1 MDKFYSFNSLKFNL
15 LIVSLFIISFAIQ
28 NSFVEIFIDYFK
40 SNNISGSLIYL
51 PHGIRV
57 IAVLAFGWNIF
68 PALFIGSYLTG
79 LYLINNNFDFS
90 LLNITTAEII
100 IIGSLISSSCVFI
113 STYFVQ
119 ALNPLAK
126 LDVRSIEIKT
136 ILIVVIASSIV
147 NSLFQNVLYG
157 FAYSNWQSL
166 IQFFQYLIGDT
177 FGALLIFFLVKLG
190 FKIKSNL

>member
-1 MDKFYSFNSLKFNL
+1 MYKFYSFNTLKFNL
-15 LIVSLFIISFAIQ
+15 LIVSLFIISFALQ
-28 NSFVEIFIDYFK
+28 NSFVEIFFNYFN
-40 SNNISGSLIYL
+40 SNNFSGSLIYL

-90 LLNITTAEII
+90 LLNITSTEIV
-100 IIGSLISSSCVFI
+100 IIGSLISSSCVFV

-136 ILIVVIASSIV
+136 ILIVVIASSVV
-147 NSLFQNVLYG
+147 NSLLHGVLYG
-157 FAYSNWQSL
+157 FAYSDWQNL
-166 IQFFQYLIGDT
+166 TQFFQYLIGDT
-177 FGALLIFFLVKLG
+177 LGALLIFFLVKLG
-190 FKIKSNL
+190 FRINSNL

>member
-1 MDKFYSFNSLKFNL
+1 MDKFFTFNSLKFNL
-15 LIVSLFIISFAIQ
+15 FIIFLFVISFAIQ
-28 NSFVEIFIDYFK
+28 NSFVEIFFNYFN
-40 SNNISGSLIYL
+40 SNNFSGSLIYL

-79 LYLINNNFDFS
+79 LFLINNNFDFS
-90 LLNITTAEII
+90 LSNITASEVV
-100 IIGSLISSSCVFI
+100 IIGSLISASCVFV

-136 ILIVVIASSIV
+136 ILIVVIASSVV
-147 NSLFQNVLYG
+147 NSLLHGVLYG
-157 FAYSNWQSL
+157 FAYSDWQSL
-166 IQFFQYLIGDT
+166 AQFFQYLIGDT
-177 FGALLIFFLVKLG
+177 LGALLIFFLVKLG
-190 FKIKSNL
+190 FRINSNL

>member
-15 LIVSLFIISFAIQ
+15 LIVSLFIISFALQ
-28 NSFVEIFIDYFK
+28 NSFVEIFFNYFN
-40 SNNISGSLIYL
+40 SNNFSGSLIYL

-90 LLNITTAEII
+90 LLNITSTEIV
-100 IIGSLISSSCVFI
+100 IIGSLISSSCVFV

-136 ILIVVIASSIV
+136 ILIVVIASSVV
-147 NSLFQNVLYG
+147 NSFFHNVLYG

>member
-40 SNNISGSLIYL
+40 SNNFSGSLIYL

-79 LYLINNNFDFS
+79 LYIINNNFDFS
-90 LLNITTAEII
+90 LLNITTGEIV
-100 IIGSLISSSCVFI
+100 IIGSLISASCVFV
-113 STYFVQ
+113 SAYFVQ

-126 LDVRSIEIKT
+126 LDVRNIEIKT

-166 IQFFQYLIGDT
+166 VQFFQYLIGDT

>member
-1 MDKFYSFNSLKFNL
+1 MDKFYSFNSLKYN
-15 LIVSLFIISFAIQ
+15 LFIVFLFVISFAIQ
-28 NSFVEIFIDYFK
+28 NSFVEIFFNYFN
-40 SNNISGSLIYL
+40 SNNFSGSLIYL

-79 LYLINNNFDFS
+79 LFLINNNFDFS
-90 LLNITTAEII
+90 LSNITASEIV
-100 IIGSLISSSCVFI
+100 IIGSLISASCVFI

-136 ILIVVIASSIV
+136 ILIVVIASSVV
-147 NSLFQNVLYG
+147 NSLLHNVLYG
-157 FAYSNWQSL
+157 FAYSDWQSL
-166 IQFFQYLIGDT
+166 TQFFQYLIGDT
-177 FGALLIFFLVKLG
+177 LGALLIFFLVKLG
-190 FKIKSNL
+190 FRINSNL

>member
-40 SNNISGSLIYL
+40 SNNFSGSLIYL

-90 LLNITTAEII
+90 LLNITTGEIV
-100 IIGSLISSSCVFI
+100 IIGSLISASCVFV

-166 IQFFQYLIGDT
+166 VQFFQYLIGDT

>member
-1 MDKFYSFNSLKFNL
+1 MYKFYSFNSLKFNL
-15 LIVSLFIISFAIQ
+15 LIFSLFIISFAIQ
-28 NSFVEIFIDYFK
+28 NSFVEIFFNYFN
-40 SNNISGSLIYL
+40 SNNFSGSLIYL

-79 LYLINNNFDFS
+79 LYIINNNFDFS
-90 LLNITTAEII
+90 LLNITTGEIV
-100 IIGSLISSSCVFI
+100 IIGSLISASCVFV
-113 STYFVQ
+113 SAYFVQ

-166 IQFFQYLIGDT
+166 VQFFQYLIGDT

>member
-1 MDKFYSFNSLKFNL
+1 MDKLYSFNSLKFNL

-28 NSFVEIFIDYFK
+28 NFFVEIFVNYFN
-40 SNNISGSLIYL
+40 SNNFSGSLIYL

-90 LLNITTAEII
+90 LLNITTTEIV
-100 IIGSLISSSCVFI
+100 IIGSLISASCVFV

-119 ALNPLAK
+119 AFNPGAK

-136 ILIVVIASSIV
+136 ILIVVIVSSIV

-157 FAYSNWQSL
+157 FAYLNWQSL
-166 IQFFQYLIGDT
+166 VQFFQYLIGDT
-177 FGALLIFFLVKLG
+177 LGALIIFFLVKLG
-190 FKIKSNL
+190 FKINSNL

>member
-15 LIVSLFIISFAIQ
+15 LIVSLFIISFALQ
-28 NSFVEIFIDYFK
+28 NSFVEIFFNYFN
-40 SNNISGSLIYL
+40 SNNFSGSLIYL

-79 LYLINNNFDFS
+79 LYIINNNFDFS
-90 LLNITTAEII
+90 LLNITSAEIV
-100 IIGSLISSSCVFI
+100 IIGSLISASCVFV
-113 STYFVQ
+113 SAYFVQ
-119 ALNPLAK
+119 ALNPLTK

-166 IQFFQYLIGDT
+166 VQFFQYLIGDT

>member
-1 MDKFYSFNSLKFNL
+1 MDKFYSFNTLKFNL
-15 LIVSLFIISFAIQ
+15 LIVSLFIISFVIQ
-28 NSFVEIFIDYFK
+28 NPFVEIIFNYFN
-40 SNNISGSLIYL
+40 SNNFSGSLIYL

-79 LYLINNNFDFS
+79 LYIINNNFDFS
-90 LLNITTAEII
+90 LLNITTGEIV
-100 IIGSLISSSCVFI
+100 IIGSLISASCVFV
-113 STYFVQ
+113 SAYFVQ

-166 IQFFQYLIGDT
+166 VQFFQYLTGDT

>member
-1 MDKFYSFNSLKFNL
+1 MYKFYSFNTLKFNL
-15 LIVSLFIISFAIQ
+15 LIVSLFIISFVIQ
-28 NSFVEIFIDYFK
+28 NSFVEIIFNYFN
-40 SNNISGSLIYL
+40 SNNFSGSLIYL

-68 PALFIGSYLTG
+68 PALFLGSYLTG

-90 LLNITTAEII
+90 LLNITTTEII
-100 IIGSLISSSCVFI
+100 IIGSLISASCVFV

-126 LDVRSIEIKT
+126 LDVRNIEIKT
-136 ILIVVIASSIV
+136 ILIVVIASSVV

>member
-28 NSFVEIFIDYFK
+28 NSFVEIFFNYFN
-40 SNNISGSLIYL
+40 SHNFSGSLIYL

-90 LLNITTAEII
+90 LLNITATEII
-100 IIGSLISSSCVFI
+100 IIGSLISASCVFV

-126 LDVRSIEIKT
+126 LDVRNIEIKT
-136 ILIVVIASSIV
+136 ILIVVIASSVV

-166 IQFFQYLIGDT
+166 VQFFQYLTGDT

>member
-28 NSFVEIFIDYFK
+28 NSFVEIFFNYFN
-40 SNNISGSLIYL
+40 SNNFSGSLIYL

-90 LLNITTAEII
+90 LLNITTTEII
-100 IIGSLISSSCVFI
+100 IIGSLISASCVFF

-136 ILIVVIASSIV
+136 ILIVVIASSVV

-157 FAYSNWQSL
+157 FAYSDWQSL
-166 IQFFQYLIGDT
+166 VQFFQYLTGDT

>member
-28 NSFVEIFIDYFK
+28 NSFVEIFFNYFN
-40 SNNISGSLIYL
+40 SNNFSGSLIYL

-79 LYLINNNFDFS
+79 LFLINNNFDFS
-90 LLNITTAEII
+90 LSNITASEVV
-100 IIGSLISSSCVFI
+100 IIGSLISASCVFA

-136 ILIVVIASSIV
+136 ILIVVIASSVV
-147 NSLFQNVLYG
+147 NSLLQGVLYG
-157 FAYSNWQSL
+157 FVYSDWQSL
-166 IQFFQYLIGDT
+166 TQFFQYLIGDT
-177 FGALLIFFLVKLG
+177 LGALLIFFLVKLG
-190 FKIKSNL
+190 FRINSNL

>member
-1 MDKFYSFNSLKFNL
+1 MDKFYSFNTLKFNL

-28 NSFVEIFIDYFK
+28 NSFVEIFFNYFN
-40 SNNISGSLIYL
+40 SNNFSGSLIYL

-90 LLNITTAEII
+90 LLNITSAEIV
-100 IIGSLISSSCVFI
+100 IIGSLISASCVFV
-113 STYFVQ
+113 STYFVH

-126 LDVRSIEIKT
+126 LDVRSIEIKP
-136 ILIVVIASSIV
+136 ILIVVIASSVV

>member
-1 MDKFYSFNSLKFNL
+1 MDKFYSFNTLKFNL

-28 NSFVEIFIDYFK
+28 NSFVEIFFNYFN
-40 SNNISGSLIYL
+40 SNNFSGSLIYL

-90 LLNITTAEII
+90 LLNITSAEIV
-100 IIGSLISSSCVFI
+100 IIGSLISASCVFV

-166 IQFFQYLIGDT
+166 IQFFQYSIGDT

>member
-1 MDKFYSFNSLKFNL
+1 MDKFYSFNTLKFNL
-15 LIVSLFIISFAIQ
+15 LIVSLFIISFALQ
-28 NSFVEIFIDYFK
+28 NSFVEIFFNYFN
-40 SNNISGSLIYL
+40 SNNFSGSLIYL

-136 ILIVVIASSIV
+136 ILIVVIASSVV

>member
-28 NSFVEIFIDYFK
+28 NSFVEIFFNYFN
-40 SNNISGSLIYL
+40 SNNFSGSLIYL

-90 LLNITTAEII
+90 LLNITSAEIV
-100 IIGSLISSSCVFI
+100 IIGSLISASCVFV

-126 LDVRSIEIKT
+126 LDVRNIEIKT
-136 ILIVVIASSIV
+136 ILILVIASSIV